1 MAAPTAPATPATPT
15 TPTAAAF
22 GPVLQSNNS
31 MRQQQLDDDDDGA
44 EAETWSK
51 LPAAISAGSDV
62 TRRCV
67 CVATLGFKLSARIDR
82 FSQVANQTVSFR
94 FARNGKHKLMALARQ
109 RFTSMGAGR

>member
-1 MAAPTAPATPATPT
+1 MAAPTATPATPT
-15 TPTAAAF
+15 TTTAAAF

-31 MRQQQLDDDDDGA
+31 MRQQQLDDDDEA

-67 CVATLGFKLSARIDR
+67 CVATLGVKLSARIDR
-82 FSQVANQTVSFR
+82 FSQVANQTVSFH
-94 FARNGKHKLMALARQ
+94 FARTG
-109 RFTSMGAGR
+109 